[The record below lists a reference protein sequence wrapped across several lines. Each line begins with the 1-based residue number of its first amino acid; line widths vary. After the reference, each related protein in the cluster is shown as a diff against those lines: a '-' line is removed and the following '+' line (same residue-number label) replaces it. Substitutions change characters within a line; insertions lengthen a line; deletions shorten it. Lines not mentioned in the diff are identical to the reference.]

1 MAMLK
6 VARADAVRGD
16 ILRRS
21 GREATLETSS
31 PKEMQWASADGVDYG
46 MASPPMRSATRPEN
60 RAIGEVEIFEGGGW
74 SEVLKL
80 R

>member
-1 MAMLK
+1 
-6 VARADAVRGD
+6 
-16 ILRRS
+16 
-21 GREATLETSS
+21 
-31 PKEMQWASADGVDYG
+31 
-46 MASPPMRSATRPEN
+46 MASPPKRSAKRPES

>member
-1 MAMLK
+1 
-6 VARADAVRGD
+6 
-16 ILRRS
+16 
-21 GREATLETSS
+21 
-31 PKEMQWASADGVDYG
+31 
-46 MASPPMRSATRPEN
+46 MASPPMRSATRLEN